1 VKSAEEVKEFARPI
15 SHIRFE
21 CRDFFGI
28 FILFMLE
35 EEMEN
40 KLKRPTPRSLILLL
54 TMPLFVFKSTQA
66 QESPD
71 DANKLRLAQ
80 SFERSGEY
88 QRAAGLYEELYRR
101 SPLNF
106 VLFDGLHRMYMQ
118 LKKYDD
124 AIALV
129 QTRLERQPTDLVLLS
144 TLGEDYLRAGKETEA
159 HEAWERALASD
170 KKNPNVYRYISNVLL
185 QNRLFSQAA
194 DVLLRG
200 RRTIGKESLFATEL
214 GYVYTILGKYSEATK
229 EYVHALKESPTNLSF
244 VETRIASY
252 TAKPDGLGLA
262 IAAVRGE
269 IQNDKENVTL
279 YRLLAW
285 LYLEGKQFEQAFSV
299 YQMIDQ
305 LSSSAGQ
312 ELLAF
317 ASQTFKESAYEV
329 SAKAYKEFIERYPK
343 TQITPK
349 AKFGY
354 ARAIEELSAKN
365 DSLAAMVIKE
375 KSRSEGQLPASETLP
390 TFGGAIAYYD
400 GIVHDYP
407 GSEFA
412 LQSLYRIGLI
422 KFDRFFDIDGAL
434 QTLDQIDRQFPN
446 NPLAPEVSLKTAEIL
461 VAKGELT
468 KAEERLSKVRGGAV
482 TSQGEKDSATFAL
495 AEIDYFQGSF
505 DSALVKLNKLATNLS
520 ADIAN
525 DALLL
530 QGFIK
535 EHQTKNELV
544 LKEYARAEF
553 LERQRKLSEAA
564 AILEKLISTET
575 SSPIVDDALLKLG
588 ELQRKMG
595 DPMHALSAYQR
606 LITEHPESILR
617 DEAQFGIGEI
627 YQLELK
633 DKQRAIAAYEELLE
647 KYPTSLYLDEV
658 RKRIRQLRGDA
669 L

>member
-1 VKSAEEVKEFARPI
+1 
-15 SHIRFE
+15 
-21 CRDFFGI
+21 
-28 FILFMLE
+28 
-35 EEMEN
+35 MEN

-54 TMPLFVFKSTQA
+54 TMPLFFFKSTQA
-66 QESPD
+66 QENPD

-80 SFERSGEY
+80 SLERSGEY

-185 QNRLFSQAA
+185 QNRRFQEAT

-200 RRTIGKESLFATEL
+200 RKIIGKQNLFATEL
-214 GYVYTILGKYSEATK
+214 GYAYTILGKYSEATL
-229 EYVHALKESPTNLSF
+229 EYVHALKENPTNLSF

-252 TAKPDGLGLA
+252 TAKPDGLSLA

-285 LYLEGKQFEQAFSV
+285 LYLEGKQLEDAFSV

-365 DSLAAMVIKE
+365 DSLAAMDIKE
-375 KSRSEGQLPASETLP
+375 KPRSEGQLPASETLP
-390 TFGGAIAYYD
+390 TFGRAIAYYD

-468 KAEERLSKVRGGAV
+468 KAEERLSKVTGGPVA
-482 TSQGEKDSATFAL
+482 SQGEKDRATFAL

-505 DSALVKLNKLATNLS
+505 DSALVKLNSLATNLT

-595 DPMHALSAYQR
+595 DPMHALSTYQR

>member
-1 VKSAEEVKEFARPI
+1 
-15 SHIRFE
+15 
-21 CRDFFGI
+21 
-28 FILFMLE
+28 
-35 EEMEN
+35 MEN
-40 KLKRPTPRSLILLL
+40 KLNRLICRSLIFLVTLS
-54 TMPLFVFKSTQA
+54 LFSLKSAQA

-80 SFERSGEY
+80 SLERSGEY
-88 QRAAGLYEELYRR
+88 ERAARLYEDLYKR

-106 VLFDGLHRMYMQ
+106 VFFDGLHRMYMQ
-118 LKKYDD
+118 LKEYNE

-129 QTRLERQPTDLVLLS
+129 QVRLARQPMDLTLLS

-159 HEAWERALASD
+159 HEAWERALATD
-170 KKNPNVYRYISNVLL
+170 AKNPNVYRFISNTLF
-185 QNRLFSQAA
+185 QNRLFSEGT

-200 RRTIGKESLFATEL
+200 RKFIGKENLFATEL
-214 GYVYTILGKYSEATK
+214 GYAYTILGKYTEATK
-229 EYVHALKESPTNLSF
+229 EYVHALKENPTNLSF

-252 TAKPDGLGLA
+252 TAKPEGLGLA
-262 IAAVRGE
+262 IAAVQGE
-269 IQNDKENVTL
+269 IQDDKKNVAL

-285 LYLEGKQFEQAFSV
+285 LYLEGKQFEDAFSV
-299 YQMIDQ
+299 YRLIDQ

-312 ELLAF
+312 ELLGF
-317 ASQTFKESAYEV
+317 ASRAFKESAYRV
-329 SAKAYKEFIERYPK
+329 SAQAYKEVIERYPA
-343 TQITPK
+343 TQLTPA

-365 DSLAAMVIKE
+365 DSAASIGTGE
-375 KSRSEGQLPASETLP
+375 RPQSEEQFPASEAHP
-390 TFGGAIAYYD
+390 TYAGAIAYYNE
-400 GIVHDYP
+400 IVHDYL

-422 KFDRFFDIDGAL
+422 KFDKFFDIDSAL

-446 NPLAPEVSLKTAEIL
+446 SRMAAEVSLKAAEIL
-461 VAKGELT
+461 VAKGDLA
-468 KAEERLSKVRGGAV
+468 KAGERLSRVRETPV
-482 TSQGEKDSATFAL
+482 STQGEKDRATFAL
-495 AEIDYFQGSF
+495 AEIDYFQGSY
-505 DSALVKLNKLATNLS
+505 DSALVKLNSLVSNLS

-525 DALLL
+525 DAILL

-535 EHQTKNELV
+535 EHRTKNEVV
-544 LKEYARAEF
+544 LKEYARAEL

-564 AILEKLISTET
+564 AILEKLVSIET
-575 SSPIVDDALLKLG
+575 SSPIADDALLKLG

-595 DPMHALSAYQR
+595 DPMRALSTYQR
-606 LITEHPESILR
+606 LVTEHPESILR
-617 DEAQFGIGEI
+617 DEAQFAIGEI
-627 YQLELK
+627 YEQVLK
-633 DKQRAIAAYEELLE
+633 DKQKAIVAYEELLE